1 MPRWTRS
8 RLVGYVIAL
17 LATAAAVLVRWA
29 IDPFLGER
37 TFTPILY
44 VALAFS
50 IWFAGWAPA
59 ALSAVLGYVAVHALF
74 IAPEGSLFPTS
85 QDWVSAVIYLVSC
98 GILIAFGEAMSSSE
112 WRLRINQH
120 ELERESRERRV
131 VEEELRASRRRE
143 EERLL
148 ELEAIMSS
156 APAAIWV
163 AHDPESRVITGNPAA
178 AAMLGVPELVNL
190 SKSMSGEVPAT
201 YEIYRGGVP
210 ITPGELPML
219 VAARTGAPVSNQEL
233 EFRFSDGRPPVW
245 AYGNVEPLLDHR
257 GAVRGAIGTFV
268 DITERRRAE
277 ELQRETETR
286 FRQLADQAPVLI
298 WTNSL
303 DGCEYVNR
311 EYLRFVGR
319 TLDEVR
325 GMGWASAVHPDDLE
339 EYVGSYQRAVAQR
352 QPFDAQFRFRR
363 ADGEY
368 RWLKS
373 AGLPRLTPDGSLLGF
388 VGCSFD
394 ITDVK
399 EAIEALQESDRR
411 KDEFLATLAHEL
423 RNPLAPLRN
432 GLTILRLTL
441 DDQAGVEKTLSVMD
455 RQLAHLVRLIDDLI
469 DVSRISRGK
478 IDLRR
483 ERIDLVATVVEAAA
497 VVRPRLEAE
506 RRDFVMELPT
516 GPLWVD
522 GDATRLAQVVA
533 NLLDNAV
540 KFTGEEGRVRLRLA
554 RDGDAAAITVEDNG
568 VGIAESMLDRIF
580 DMFTQLDRPLDRVQ
594 QGGLGIGL
602 TLVKR
607 LAELHG
613 GSVTAS
619 SEGLGRGSRFVVRLP
634 IAAGEALP
642 LPAPAEVASSG
653 MALSATPRRVLVVD
667 DNRDALSSQAAM
679 LRLMGHDV
687 RSAHDGFG
695 ALELAAD
702 FRPELVLLDI
712 GLPKLDGYEVC
723 RRLRAQPG
731 GEVILIVAVT
741 GWGQEDDK
749 RRASEAG
756 FDLHLTKP
764 MDPAALFDFLKSAP
778 RRAAVPRRR
787 MAPAAEGM

>member
-1 MPRWTRS
+1 MT
-8 RLVGYVIAL
+8 
-17 LATAAAVLVRWA
+17 
-29 IDPFLGER
+29 
-37 TFTPILY
+37 
-44 VALAFS
+44 
-50 IWFAGWAPA
+50 
-59 ALSAVLGYVAVHALF
+59 
-74 IAPEGSLFPTS
+74 
-85 QDWVSAVIYLVSC
+85 AVIYLTSC
-98 GILIAFGEAMSSSE
+98 AILIAFGAAVGVSDR
-112 WRLRINQH
+112 RLQVKQL

-131 VEEELRASRRRE
+131 VEDELRASRRRE
-143 EERLL
+143 QERLL

-190 SKSMSGEVPAT
+190 SKSMSGEAPAT

-210 ITPGELPML
+210 LGPGELPMQI
-219 VAARTGAPVSNQEL
+219 AARTGRPVSNQEL
-233 EFRFSDGRPPVW
+233 EFRFSDGRPSVW

-257 GAVRGAIGTFV
+257 GAARGAIGTFV
-268 DITERRRAE
+268 DITERRRVE
-277 ELQRETETR
+277 ELQRETEMR

-303 DGCEYVNR
+303 EGCEYVNR

-319 TLDEVR
+319 TLEEVR
-325 GMGWASAVHPDDLE
+325 GMGWASSVHPDDLE
-339 EYVGSYQRAVAQR
+339 EYVGSYQRAVEER
-352 QPFDAQFRFRR
+352 EPFDAQFRFRR

-373 AGLPRLTPDGSLLGF
+373 VGLPRLTADGSLLGF

-399 EAIEALQESDRR
+399 EAIETLQESDRR

-432 GLTILRLTL
+432 GLTILRLAL
-441 DDQAGVEKTLSVMD
+441 GDQARVENTLSVMD
-455 RQLAHLVRLIDDLI
+455 RQLAHLVRLIEDLV

-483 ERIDLVATVVEAAA
+483 EVIDLTATVAEAAA
-497 VVRPRLEAE
+497 VMQPRLGAG
-506 RRDFVMELPT
+506 RREFVVELPSR
-516 GPLWVD
+516 PLWVD

-540 KFTGEEGRVRLRLA
+540 KFTGDSARVRLRVA
-554 RDGDAAAITVEDNG
+554 QEGDTATITVEDNG
-568 VGIAESMLDRIF
+568 VGIAKEMLGRIF
-580 DMFTQLDRPLDRVQ
+580 EMFAQVDRPLDRDQ

-613 GSVTAS
+613 GSVAAS
-619 SEGLGRGSRFVVRLP
+619 SDGPGLGSRFVVRLP
-634 IAAGEALP
+634 VAARETLRA
-642 LPAPAEVASSG
+642 PAPAEAASSVT
-653 MALSATPRRVLVVD
+653 AQAAPSRRVLVVD
-667 DNRDALSSQAAM
+667 DNGDALSSQATM
-679 LRLMGHDV
+679 LRLMGHEV
-687 RSAHDGFG
+687 RSARDGFA
-695 ALELAAD
+695 ALEVAAD
-702 FRPELVLLDI
+702 FRPEVVLLDI
-712 GLPKLDGYEVC
+712 GMPKLDGYEVC

-731 GEVILIVAVT
+731 GEDLLIVAVT
-741 GWGQEDDK
+741 GWGQEEDK
-749 RRASEAG
+749 RRACEAG

-764 MDPAALFDFLKSAP
+764 MDPAALSDFLKSRP
-778 RRAAVPRRR
+778 RAAALPPRP